1 MSRPKSRNG
10 SDSAA
15 DASLAE
21 KKKARHR
28 LVGAIALCLVAAV
41 VVPMLLESEPR
52 TGLLRSVHTL
62 TSTYAN
68 EAGAAVREYTNYQNY
83 KSVRNANGTVSR
95 AESYHLAPVFDS
107 EDQVGAGLPDGKYTL
122 TIAATTSGP
131 SPTRHAISYDFA
143 LDTTAPRVTVRG
155 LIGEGAGA
163 KVAFDVTDAS
173 PLAAFDFHDPSNGTW
188 YYRELV
194 NDDGTVNPDGS
205 HTYHFE
211 VSASALQAA
220 WEAQRGKGAA
230 PSQPYVLAWDWG
242 VNPSD
247 KAVVRFPGTTSGAWT
262 HDSHGWWY
270 RLPDGSWPSSTS
282 MVIDGETYRFDA
294 SGYMRTGWV
303 LDKGYWYYHDGSG
316 AQLTGWISTGGYWYH
331 LGSGGAMEIGWV
343 RVGDTWYYLGASG
356 AMTTGWQNI
365 EGSWYYMDSSGAML
379 TGTHWINGA
388 QRTFN
393 SSGVWIG

>member
-1 MSRPKSRNG
+1 M
-10 SDSAA
+10 
-15 DASLAE
+15 
-21 KKKARHR
+21 
-28 LVGAIALCLVAAV
+28 
-41 VVPMLLESEPR
+41 
-52 TGLLRSVHTL
+52 
-62 TSTYAN
+62 
-68 EAGAAVREYTNYQNY
+68 
-83 KSVRNANGTVSR
+83 
-95 AESYHLAPVFDS
+95 
-107 EDQVGAGLPDGKYTL
+107 
-122 TIAATTSGP
+122 
-131 SPTRHAISYDFA
+131 
-143 LDTTAPRVTVRG
+143 
-155 LIGEGAGA
+155 IGEGAGA

-303 LDKGYWYYHDGSG
+303 GEAGSWYYHLPSG
-316 AQLTGWISTGGYWYH
+316 AMAKGWAHDS
-331 LGSGGAMEIGWV
+331 GS
-343 RVGDTWYYLGASG
+343 WYYLSPGTG
-356 AMTTGWQNI
+356 AMTTGWLKQ
-365 EGSWYYMDSSGAML
+365 GSTWYYLTASGAMATGWTNVGGTWYYFSSSGALATGWLKVGGTWYYL
-379 TGTHWINGA
+379 TPSGAMATGWTNIDGTWYY
-388 QRTFN
+388 FS
-393 SSGVWIG
+393 SSGAWTG